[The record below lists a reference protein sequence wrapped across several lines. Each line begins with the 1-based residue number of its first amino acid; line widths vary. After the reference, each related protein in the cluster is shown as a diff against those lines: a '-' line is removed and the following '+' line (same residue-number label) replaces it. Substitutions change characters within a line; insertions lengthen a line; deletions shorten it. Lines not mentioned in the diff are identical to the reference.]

1 MLKKNAL
8 NTVALAAITGTF
20 GSTAVYAQQVEEI
33 VVTATKRVSTTQEVP
48 VAVTALNSRVLEE
61 LNVDNFTDYLQEMPG
76 LTAGGSGPGQ
86 NTIYIRGLASTT
98 PNLTVAG
105 VAGIAPNVAL
115 YLDEQPL
122 SQPGRNLDVYA
133 VDLERVEVLPGP
145 QGTLFGASSQAGT
158 VRLITNKPR
167 LNEFEAIAN
176 FGVAFTEDGA
186 MSNKAEGI
194 INVPLIDDTLAVR
207 AVVFNDSQG
216 GYIDNVRGT
225 RSTRDSARF
234 RPAGTVRDNGTV
246 VSDFRAGVQ
255 ASPNIPDTDT
265 PRLVNPVNAD
275 GVTFEEADN
284 ADLVEE
290 DFNDTT
296 YSGVRFSALWAINP
310 DWQLTV
316 SHMRQSLESEG
327 VFFQDPELDDLDIQR
342 FEDDELND
350 DFSNTAWTLEG
361 RLAMLDVVYTGAFTD
376 RDTEQSIDYTDYMF
390 VGQYFPY
397 YTCDST
403 VTYPEYNNFYTQP
416 DGTPG
421 VAGVP
426 FGTCQAPNALV
437 NSSSETQVWTHEL
450 RFSTPDDL
458 RIHATAGVF
467 YSDLEL
473 KERNDFIYRGSL
485 DADIFGSIGFSE
497 NFPFMTGFFSDPGPF
512 PDGVIFRND
521 VKRTDEQLGFF
532 GEATFVIIPD
542 RLEFVGG
549 ARYYDVEVDLEGGA
563 NSSFCNGFSA
573 EDQDAFGTDISD
585 QFNGDGEFT
594 FRGSCDPSLRQ
605 TFTEGQ
611 SIEDIMA
618 AGLNEDQAT
627 QVFNAL
633 SAPDK
638 AETDGVI
645 FKATLNWTPTD
656 GQLYYFTFSEGFRP
670 GLLNRPG
677 GAPGPQGFTVPFE
690 LDTDSVDN
698 FEIGWKLDLFDNSLR
713 FNGNA
718 FFVDISDLQTTIFD
732 PNIVNLFFSD
742 NAADAE
748 IYGIE
753 GQITWFPPV
762 QGLSINAAF
771 SALDSKITEVLT
783 PTDDVTKGAE
793 LAFAPNF
800 QGNLRARY
808 EWALN
813 SDFMAYVM
821 PDLNYSGSS
830 RSDII
835 DINDAE
841 VDDYITVGLA
851 AGVNADHWSVEI
863 YGDNLNNTNGEISN
877 NFVFDRERVTVIRP
891 RTLGLRA
898 SFNY

>member
-48 VAVTALNSRVLEE
+48 VAVNALNSRVLEE
-61 LNVDNFTDYLQEMPG
+61 LNIDNFTDYLQEMPG
-76 LTAGGSGPGQ
+76 VTAGGSGPGQ

-105 VAGIAPNVAL
+105 VAGLAPNVAL

-122 SQPGRNLDVYA
+122 TQPGRNLDVYA

-167 LNEFEAIAN
+167 LNEFEATAN
-176 FGVAFTEDGA
+176 FGVAFTESGE

-216 GYIDNVRGT
+216 GYIDNVAGT
-225 RSTRDSARF
+225 RSTRESARF
-234 RPAGTVRDNGTV
+234 RPAGTVRDNGV
-246 VSDFRAGVQ
+246 PVSDVRAGFQ
-255 ASPNIPDTDT
+255 AGSDLSDVEFLEAN
-265 PRLVNPVNAD
+265 NA
-275 GVTFEEADN
+275 A
-284 ADLVEE
+284 LVED

-316 SHMRQSLESEG
+316 SHMRQSLETEG
-327 VFFQDPELDDLDIQR
+327 VFFTDPELDDLEVQR
-342 FEDDELND
+342 FEQDELDD
-350 DFSNTAWTLEG
+350 DFNNTAWTLEG

-376 RDTEQSIDYTDYMF
+376 RDSKQTVDYTDYMF

-397 YTCDST
+397 YTCDAAVVYPTYVDST
-403 VTYPEYNNFYTQP
+403 P
-416 DGTPG
+416 DTPS
-421 VAGVP
+421 
-426 FGTCQAPNALV
+426 GTCQAPNAMV
-437 NSSSETQVWTHEL
+437 KSDTETQTWTHEI
-450 RFSTPDDL
+450 RFTTPEDL
-458 RIHATAGVF
+458 RVFATAGAF
-467 YSDLEL
+467 YSDQDIE
-473 KERNDFIYRGSL
+473 ERNDFLY
-485 DADIFGSIGFSE
+485 FGSIASLGADNLTPGFVD
-497 NFPFMTGFFSDPGPF
+497 NFPLTNAAATPGDVGNESQGFFSDPGPL
-512 PDGVIFRND
+512 PLGGIFRND
-521 VKRTDEQLGFF
+521 IKRTDQQLGFF
-532 GEATFVIIPD
+532 GEVTFVVVPD
-542 RLEFVGG
+542 RLELVGG
-549 ARYYDVEVDLEGGA
+549 ARYYDIEVDLEGSA
-563 NSSFCNGFSA
+563 NSAFFNRRSA
-573 EDQDAFGTDISD
+573 VFGP
-585 QFNGDGEFT
+585 NAGL
-594 FRGSCDPSLRQ
+594 DPSEAVDAQL
-605 TFTEGQ
+605 
-611 SIEDIMA
+611 
-618 AGLNEDQAT
+618 AGTNIST
-627 QVFNAL
+627 QFAPNNTVG
-633 SAPDK
+633 APDK
-638 AETDGVI
+638 AKTDGVI
-645 FKATLNWTPTD
+645 FKATVNWTPAD

-677 GAPGPQGFTVPFE
+677 GASGPGGFTVPFE

-698 FEIGWKLDLFDNSLR
+698 FEIGWKLDMFDNSLR

-718 FFVDISDLQTTIFD
+718 FYVDVSDLQTTIFD

-748 IYGIE
+748 IYGVE
-753 GQITWFPPV
+753 GQITWLPPAIP
-762 QGLSINAAF
+762 GLTINAAF
-771 SALDSKITEVLT
+771 SALDTKITEVLT

-800 QGNLRARY
+800 QGNIRARY
-808 EWALN
+808 EWALD

-851 AGVNADHWSVEI
+851 FGVNTANWSVEI